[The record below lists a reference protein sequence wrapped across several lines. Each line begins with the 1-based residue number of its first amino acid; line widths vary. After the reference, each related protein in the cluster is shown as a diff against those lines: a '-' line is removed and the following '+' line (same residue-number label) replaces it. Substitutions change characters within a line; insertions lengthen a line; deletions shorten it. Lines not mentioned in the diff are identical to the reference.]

1 KSRNSGKAGR
11 QVVRLVVAAGHDHLV
26 SALLATRLLLQA
38 QRAVAE
44 PAADQ
49 PPEVRGQVDITASS
63 DLGHGQGLAEVDR
76 RRPQA
81 AVEVLGLGPLRGAG
95 QLVAVSA
102 P

>member
-1 KSRNSGKAGR
+1 AEVFVQPLDQAAVPGREVGGRSDVAAGPPKSRNSGKAGR

-63 DLGHGQGLAEVDR
+63 DLGHGQ
-76 RRPQA
+76 
-81 AVEVLGLGPLRGAG
+81 
-95 QLVAVSA
+95 
-102 P
+102 